1 VTALSLRNP
10 IAVLMLCLGLI
21 VFAGVVT
28 PRMSVDTFPELTPPV
43 LVIGTLCPGLGPE
56 DVESTISWRL
66 EKYVSST
73 PGVDHVQ
80 SVSRNGFSIIYVWLK
95 WGTDLN
101 SSQTLVQSS
110 VAFAMAAVPKSLGVL
125 PPFVLQYD
133 PSNAPVVQVV
143 VTGTGYTGPQLYDY
157 AFNYIEP
164 LLEGISGV
172 ASAAPDGGRMR
183 QINII
188 VDPVKAQ
195 ARGITAQ
202 EVSSAVALSNA
213 LLPSGEFI
221 SKNFDANVYTDAVP
235 KRIRTIGE
243 APVKMSADMAVL
255 IKDVATVEDGGTPP
269 TQSVSV
275 DGKEAVYL
283 NVLRIPGGN
292 TLEIV
297 EAVYKVVKNLESLPP
312 GMKVTAAFDQSTFV
326 KTTFSGLKREIGQA
340 LVLIS
345 IVILIFLQSFRGT
358 LIVSAAI
365 PLSFAITLIVLYA
378 AGQTLNAFTLGGLTL
393 AMGRLVDDAVVV
405 LESIHRHR
413 RNGLSA
419 RRAAL
424 EGTNAVA
431 LPVLASTLTMLAVLL
446 PVLLLAGLAKKLFAP
461 LALTVGVA
469 MLVSYAVSI
478 TVTPV
483 ACRYFLGEGAHT
495 GFWKRIE
502 SFIDRLAERYSVVMS
517 RVLPF
522 RWTVLTA
529 AFVLVVGS
537 GIAAARLPTT
547 FFPAIDESMT
557 QIYVRFA
564 AGTSLEDATSQIK
577 AMGDALEAGLPAG
590 SVEMVIENL
599 GTPQNARS
607 ALVSPNVAPNT
618 GYLRLQFSDPEKRR
632 LSQDDL
638 SAKARDILNRTFPGV
653 EVLIY
658 PGGLVASVFAN
669 GYTAPL
675 AIEVRG
681 DSLAQLHESATAVA
695 DVARTI
701 PGVRDVRLSVQFD
714 YPEVHVNTA
723 RQMAGFVGVDA
734 RQAAQTTLDGTL
746 GDINLPSVWID
757 PHNGQS
763 YYVITYYDRARVS
776 ETAQLG
782 ELPVRVDADG
792 RPVLLGAYSDI
803 VRESGPI
810 AVERNHLERA
820 LHVFMQTEGRD
831 IGSVA
836 RDLDAAL
843 ARTPATRDIKY
854 DWVGE
859 TELMRTTFSGLGLA
873 VGLAVMVV
881 FMIMASQFKSLRL
894 PFIMLFTI
902 PVSLLG
908 IVIALMAAGQGFSIT
923 ALMGMLMV
931 IGIAVSNG
939 ILLVDDATT
948 RLREGK
954 EKAVAIV
961 EAARSRFVPIM
972 MTSLATVIGLVPT
985 ALGLE
990 KGSEANQ
997 PLALTVVGGLTSS
1010 TFLSLFLVPVMFML
1024 FATPH
1029 PGKDEE
1035 EEEIEHPA
1043 AEPAPGA
1050 RS

>member
-1 VTALSLRNP
+1 MTGLALRNP
-10 IAVLMLCLGLI
+10 IAVLMLCIGLV

-43 LVIGTLCPGLGPE
+43 LVIGTLCPGLAPE

-80 SVSRNGFSIIYVWLK
+80 SVSRTGFSIIYVWLK

-110 VAFAMAAVPKSLGVL
+110 VGFAMAAVPKSLGVL

-143 VTGTGYTGPQLYDY
+143 VTGKGYTGPQLYDY

-183 QINII
+183 QINVI

-195 ARGITAQ
+195 GRRLTTQ
-202 EVSSAVALSNA
+202 DVSSAVALSNA

-235 KRIRTIGE
+235 RRVQTIGE
-243 APVKMSADMAVL
+243 APIKISDGKAVL
-255 IKDVATVEDGGTPP
+255 IKDVAKVEDGGTPP
-269 TQSVSV
+269 TQTVSV
-275 DGKEAVYL
+275 DGTEAVYL

-292 TLEIV
+292 TLDIV
-297 EAVYKVVKNLESLPP
+297 RHVYEVVQNLSSLPP

-326 KTTFSGLKREIGQA
+326 KTTFSGLKREVIQA

-345 IVILIFLQSFRGT
+345 IVILIFLQSLRGT

-378 AGQTLNAFTLGGLTL
+378 TGETLNAFTLGGLTL

-405 LESIHRHR
+405 LESIHRHQR
-413 RNGLSA
+413 GGMSA
-419 RRAAL
+419 RQAAL

-431 LPVLASTLTMLAVLL
+431 LPVLASTLTTMAVLL

-461 LALTVGVA
+461 LALTVAVA
-469 MLVSYAVSI
+469 MIASYVVSMV
-478 TVTPV
+478 VTPV
-483 ACRYFLGEGAHT
+483 ACRYFLGHAEHK
-495 GFWKRIE
+495 GFWKKVE
-502 SFIDRLAERYSVVMS
+502 SFIDRTAERYSVVLS
-517 RVLPF
+517 HVLPL
-522 RWTVLTA
+522 RWTVIGA
-529 AFVLVVGS
+529 AFALVVGS
-537 GIAAARLPTT
+537 VFAAARLPTT
-547 FFPAIDESMT
+547 FFPAIDESMA

-564 AGTSLEDATSQIK
+564 AGTSLEDSTRKIK
-577 AMGDALEAGLPAG
+577 AMGQALKAELPPG
-590 SVEMVIENL
+590 TVEMVIENL
-599 GTPQNARS
+599 GAPLNARS

-618 GYLRLQFSDPEKRR
+618 GYLRLQFNDPEKRK
-632 LSQDDL
+632 LSQDEL
-638 SAKARDILNRTFPGV
+638 GAKAREILTREFPGV

-681 DSLAQLHESATAVA
+681 DNLKQLHEAASAIA

-701 PGVRDVRLSVQFD
+701 AGVRDVRLSVQLN
-714 YPEVHVNTA
+714 YPEIHINTS
-723 RQMAGFVGVDA
+723 RTKAGFAGVDA
-734 RQAAQTTLDGTL
+734 RAAAQTTLDGTL
-746 GDINLPSVWID
+746 GNINLPSVWID

-763 YYVITYYDRARVS
+763 YYVVTYYDPRSVT
-776 ETAQLG
+776 ETQQLA
-782 ELPVRVDADG
+782 ELPVRVDPEG
-792 RPVLLGAYSDI
+792 RPVLLGAYGDV
-803 VRESGPI
+803 VRETGPI

-820 LHVFMQTEGRD
+820 LHVYMQTEGRD

-836 RDLDAAL
+836 KDLDTAL
-843 ARTPATRDIKY
+843 AQAPATRDLKY
-854 DWVGE
+854 NWVGQAD
-859 TELMRTTFSGLGLA
+859 LMRTTFSGLGLA
-873 VGLAVMVV
+873 LILAVMVV

-894 PFIMLFTI
+894 PFVMLFTI
-902 PVSLLG
+902 PVSLVG
-908 IVIALMAAGQGFSIT
+908 IVLALMAEGQGFSIT
-923 ALMGMLMV
+923 ALMGVLMV

-939 ILLVDDATT
+939 ILLVDDANV
-948 RLREGK
+948 RLRDGK
-954 EKAVAIV
+954 EKTVAIV

-997 PLALTVVGGLTSS
+997 PLALSVVGGLTSS
-1010 TFLSLFLVPVMFML
+1010 TFLSLFLVPVMYVL
-1024 FATPH
+1024 FAKAHPDEDEGEREANPH
-1029 PGKDEE
+1029 QASGLA
-1035 EEEIEHPA
+1035 PA
-1043 AEPAPGA
+1043 E
-1050 RS
+1050 